1 MEPLTMGLLAGGM
14 VGSSLLGGLMGSSGS
29 GNTSREASRRAT
41 ELARNQALINSQAMA
56 PYQAAGQIGAQK
68 LWGVM
73 PTGQSG
79 MAYPQQKQVTSGNMG
94 YNPYFTQGGSSPGL
108 VNWGGNTPQKQVTS
122 GMGYDPNFTKG
133 NAPGMVTWGGNTS
146 GRGVTSQRGYSSDI
160 PYLESDGSK
169 WKSPTKVGS
178 LSYTDTGQSFDRTG
192 GAGQYIPQLQSL
204 INSASTPGVNTQ
216 KFIDQLS
223 GFGQNFKFDETD
235 PSYKYKMQ
243 ESEKDINRSLA
254 SRGLFDSRAGVNMLT
269 DADRAIRADEYE
281 KQYGRGY
288 QTVSDVLKATAAQDE
303 ALLGRNVTD
312 YNRQYGGLQDL
323 FKMQS
328 GLGETG
334 YQSLLDSVKVGTGA
348 AAAAGNSGVTGN
360 AVSAYGQMANVGA
373 QDDAN
378 KASLW
383 SGIGAM
389 PMNAMLL
396 YNMLNG
402 GNTQQNQIPYIPAR

>member
-1 MEPLTMGLLAGGM
+1 MTTD
-14 VGSSLLGGLMGSSGS
+14 V
-29 GNTSREASRRAT
+29 
-41 ELARNQALINSQAMA
+41 
-56 PYQAAGQIGAQK
+56 
-68 LWGVM
+68 
-73 PTGQSG
+73 
-79 MAYPQQKQVTSGNMG
+79 
-94 YNPYFTQGGSSPGL
+94 
-108 VNWGGNTPQKQVTS
+108 
-122 GMGYDPNFTKG
+122 
-133 NAPGMVTWGGNTS
+133 
-146 GRGVTSQRGYSSDI
+146 
-160 PYLESDGSK
+160 PYLKPNGSK
-169 WKSPTKVGS
+169 WKDPTKVGN

-216 KFIDQLS
+216 KYIDQLS

-235 PSYKYKMQ
+235 PAYKYKMQ
-243 ESEKDINRSLA
+243 ESEKGINKALA

-303 ALLGRNVTD
+303 ALLGRNQID
-312 YNRQYGGLQDL
+312 YTRQYGGLQDL
-323 FKMQS
+323 FKMSS

-334 YQSLLDSVKVGTGA
+334 YQSLLDSVKVGMGA
-348 AAAAGNSGVTGN
+348 PQAAGTNAATGN

-378 KASLW
+378 RASLW
-383 SGIGAM
+383 SGIGAA

-402 GNTQQNQIPYIPAR
+402 NKSTSTPDYSDPYGH